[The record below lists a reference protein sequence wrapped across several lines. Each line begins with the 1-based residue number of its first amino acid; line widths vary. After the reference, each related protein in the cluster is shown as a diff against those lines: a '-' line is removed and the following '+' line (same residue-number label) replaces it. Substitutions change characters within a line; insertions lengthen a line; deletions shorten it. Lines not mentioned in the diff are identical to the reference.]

1 MSVWA
6 TLYNSLVTNFNLHLS
21 RGNQIIVLI
30 TDGQTW
36 WNWYTHNNCLW
47 EIIHIDKKKKSR
59 NKCLQMTI
67 TFLELNN
74 QFENTRS
81 ADLYIVYNIFTQL
94 SKMWFKITAFE
105 KICLQNASMDGRS
118 ENNRTSPPPTHT
130 HFVYRGIT
138 IVYESTCP
146 KI

>member
-1 MSVWA
+1 MGRRGETDIPTTIVCGR
-6 TLYNSLVTNFNLHLS
+6 LYI
-21 RGNQIIVLI
+21 QI
-30 TDGQTW
+30 
-36 WNWYTHNNCLW
+36 
-47 EIIHIDKKKKSR
+47 KKKSR

-81 ADLYIVYNIFTQL
+81 ADLYIVYNIFTEL

-118 ENNRTSPPPTHT
+118 ENNRTSPPPHTHT

-146 KI
+146 KIQKKFHILKFKKKLEF